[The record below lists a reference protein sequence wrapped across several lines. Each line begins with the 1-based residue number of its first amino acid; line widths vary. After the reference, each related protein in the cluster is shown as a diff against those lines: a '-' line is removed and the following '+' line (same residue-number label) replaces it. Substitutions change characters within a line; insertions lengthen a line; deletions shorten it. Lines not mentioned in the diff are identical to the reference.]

1 MVRIQHWYCC
11 SLGSVP
17 GEGTEILQAAWHGQ
31 NLKQQ
36 QQQKEF
42 PGSSVVR
49 LGSSTAMDQVQSRE
63 ARLKKRNSKKI
74 GNPEQEDEKIVDCI
88 NNKRSEN

>member
-17 GEGTEILQAAWHGQ
+17 GGGTEVLQAAWHGQ
-31 NLKQQ
+31 NLK

-49 LGSSTAMDQVQSRE
+49 LGSFTAMDQVQSRE
-63 ARLKKRNSKKI
+63 ARLKKRNKQ
-74 GNPEQEDEKIVDCI
+74 QENRKP
-88 NNKRSEN
+88 RAGR